1 MPDGLGRVR
10 RLEPLDQVQG
20 HVDPGGHPRGGDDV
34 AVVDTRR
41 SLPHLI
47 LSQFRWL
54 SRTVSREGLVD
65 KILEWRAAGPSPV
78 DAIEFLDRLNAA
90 APESAFWAAA
100 VSDSALREGLRADG
114 RNPERIMADSVDAA
128 GEPMRAMI
136 GLPTE
141 LGDRYLHAAI
151 VAGESAVRSATATEE
166 DRQVLAQALTVH
178 AERQLLREQSEG
190 VRDLLTRAA
199 AVLAMTVPQPADD
212 DGLDALRAMSAPLR
226 ERLGPAR
233 PRLREGR

>member
-1 MPDGLGRVR
+1 MANDFLFTSESVS
-10 RLEPLDQVQG
+10 E
-20 HVDPGGHPRGGDDV
+20 GHPDKV
-34 AVVDTRR
+34 ADQISDAV
-41 SLPHLI
+41 L
-47 LSQFRWL
+47 
-54 SRTVSREGLVD
+54 
-65 KILEWRAAGPSPV
+65 
-78 DAIEFLDRLNAA
+78 DAILTQDK
-90 APESAFWAAA
+90 
-100 VSDSALREGLRADG
+100 RARVACETLVKTG
-114 RNPERIMADSVDAA
+114 
-128 GEPMRAMI
+128 
-136 GLPTE
+136 
-141 LGDRYLHAAI
+141 AAI

-212 DGLDALRAMSAPLR
+212 DGLDALDALRAIAAPLR